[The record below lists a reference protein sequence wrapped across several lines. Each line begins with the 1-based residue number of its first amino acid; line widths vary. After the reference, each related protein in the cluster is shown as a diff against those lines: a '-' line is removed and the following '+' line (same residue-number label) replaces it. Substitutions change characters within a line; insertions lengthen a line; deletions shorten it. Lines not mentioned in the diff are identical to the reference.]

1 MSKVIEPS
9 TDTLNRSLSWL
20 EVTPSERERIRGEV
34 ELEMMPGSV
43 WLERQMAGDGIIY
56 ESSHGEWCRCW
67 ECRI

>member
-9 TDTLNRSLSWL
+9 TDTLGRNLDWMS
-20 EVTPSERERIRGEV
+20 TPESRAQAAREV
-34 ELEMMPGSV
+34 EIEMTPGSV

-56 ESSHGEWCRCW
+56 ESNHGEWCKCW